1 MGEQFMGEKGDKEDK
16 EIKTKKGANKKK
28 VVIISLSLILIFLA
42 AFFVSGVLFKKT
54 NIAVAGNL
62 TRGLADNILDKE
74 EMAFQKKEYSKS
86 IRNQAVLEIHER
98 ELREKAAAEAAAAEA
113 AAIVAAANAKSNQ
126 GFVQDGSKV
135 AYLTFD
141 DGPSTTVTIRILDTL
156 KQYNVKA
163 TFFVLGSMA
172 ENNTWIVK
180 RERDE
185 GHVVA
190 NHTYSHNYNYLYA
203 DTKNLIDD
211 FKKCEVVLKSILVDY
226 NSKLVRFPGGAMGTS
241 RESFRQAAVN
251 AGYHYVD
258 WNALNSDSDAKYI
271 PKGASCVPVDSLI
284 NCIKETTIGKQH
296 VVILMHDAP
305 GKTTTADSLP
315 QVIEYLKSQGYVF
328 KLLD

>member
-1 MGEQFMGEKGDKEDK
+1 MGEQFVGEKGDEEVK
-16 EIKTKKGANKKK
+16 IKKGANKKK
-28 VVIISLSLILIFLA
+28 VAIISISLLLIFIA
-42 AFFVSGVLFKKT
+42 AFFISGVLFKNM

-62 TRGLADNILDKE
+62 TKDTGDTLFEKE
-74 EMAFQKKEYSKS
+74 EIAFQKKEYSKS

-98 ELREKAAAEAAAAEA
+98 EIKEKAAAEVAAAEAAA
-113 AAIVAAANAKSNQ
+113 KSNQ
-126 GFVQDGSKV
+126 GFLQDGSKV

-141 DGPSTTVTIRILDTL
+141 DGPCTSVTIRILDTL

-180 RERDE
+180 REKDE

-226 NSKLVRFPGGAMGTS
+226 NSKLVRFPGGAMGTA
-241 RESFRQAAVN
+241 REPFRQAAVN

-271 PKGASCVPVDSLI
+271 PAGSSCVPVDSLI

-315 QVIEYLKSQGYVF
+315 QVIEYLKAQGYIF